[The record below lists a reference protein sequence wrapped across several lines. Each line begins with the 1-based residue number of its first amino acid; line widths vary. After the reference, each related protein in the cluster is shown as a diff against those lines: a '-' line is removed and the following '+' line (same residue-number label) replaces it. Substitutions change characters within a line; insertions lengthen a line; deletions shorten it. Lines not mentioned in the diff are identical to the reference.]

1 MTKPNKLLAMTGDLL
16 PPAASPAA
24 APMPPAAGA
33 TPAAPARTTTGTQ
46 FPGVLPGAAPK
57 TGPGQMLA
65 FRGQMLNLESETQK
79 LRDQLHDYIG
89 SLPTRKLDPA
99 MIEPSRWS
107 NRHPDAFKNAEFAR
121 LKEDLAAAGGNVQAI
136 LVRPLSGSP
145 GKYEV
150 VFGHRRHRGCLELGL
165 QVLSTIE
172 TGGLSDIELFAA
184 MDRENRERA
193 DLSPYEQGVMYR
205 KALDDGMFPSAR
217 RLAENL
223 GVTHTWVNKAL
234 KVADLPDAVLA
245 CFRSPIEVQHR
256 HAELLAVT
264 LEADRKGLLRRA
276 EKLRQQP
283 GVKPAGAVVAA
294 LLGRPES
301 SSESKTTALKVGE
314 KLAGKITVD
323 GKGRYLIQLESWAIS
338 SDGLDKGVLDILL
351 KAVKR

>member
-1 MTKPNKLLAMTGDLL
+1 
-16 PPAASPAA
+16 
-24 APMPPAAGA
+24 
-33 TPAAPARTTTGTQ
+33 
-46 FPGVLPGAAPK
+46 
-57 TGPGQMLA
+57 MLA

-79 LRDQLHDYIG
+79 LRDQLQDYIG

-99 MIEPSRWS
+99 TIESSRWS

-165 QVLSTIE
+165 PVLSTIE

-205 KALDDGMFPSAR
+205 KALDESMFPSAR

-234 KVADLPDAVLA
+234 KVADLPEAVLA

-276 EKLRQQP
+276 EKLRQQA
-283 GVKPAGAVVAA
+283 GAKPAGAVVAA
-294 LLGRPES
+294 LLGTSES
-301 SSESKTTALKVGE
+301 GSESKTTALKVGE

-351 KAVKR
+351 KTVKR